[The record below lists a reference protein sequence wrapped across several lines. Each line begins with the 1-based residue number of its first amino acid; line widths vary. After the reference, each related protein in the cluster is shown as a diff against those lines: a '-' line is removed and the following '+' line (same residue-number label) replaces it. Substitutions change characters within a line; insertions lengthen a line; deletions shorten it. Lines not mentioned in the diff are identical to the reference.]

1 MFDQGFTLTQLRY
14 FTEAARAGSMTEAA
28 RRLHVSQPALSSA
41 INQLERDLGVRL
53 FERVPRRV
61 IRLTSAGRQFHL
73 DAEGLLSHAEGVLER
88 AGSFSQALSGTLRVG
103 MYLPLAPFR
112 APSLLQAF
120 ARRHPNIAVEL
131 FEADHDRLVE
141 LLDSREI
148 DVAIAYDMAPFEQH
162 HTEAL
167 EVIPPH
173 MIVAPE
179 HPLAGADAPVSLT
192 RFAADPLVL
201 LDLPHTAH
209 YYLNLYRSLGL
220 TPEVRYRI
228 QGFETVRGL
237 VGRGFGVALLNQRI
251 GHDLTYGGAE
261 VRSVELEE
269 DLPGLTLLLVRR
281 RDEES
286 QRVRAFTE
294 VCHRIFSRPAPAPE
308 TAAGAREKATL
319 LHN

>member
-1 MFDQGFTLTQLRY
+1 
-14 FTEAARAGSMTEAA
+14 
-28 RRLHVSQPALSSA
+28 
-41 INQLERDLGVRL
+41 
-53 FERVPRRV
+53 
-61 IRLTSAGRQFHL
+61 
-73 DAEGLLSHAEGVLER
+73 
-88 AGSFSQALSGTLRVG
+88 
-103 MYLPLAPFR
+103 
-112 APSLLQAF
+112 
-120 ARRHPNIAVEL
+120 
-131 FEADHDRLVE
+131 
-141 LLDSREI
+141 
-148 DVAIAYDMAPFEQH
+148 MAPFEQH